1 MLQPQ
6 YFLHVANILFV
17 LSYSVRDIMSL
28 RVLAL
33 CGSLISLPYYYL
45 QPEVL
50 WQPIGWAAVFM
61 AINGYHVWRLWL
73 ERRPVELS
81 ADEARLYD
89 LTFFPLTRRRF
100 VDLAR
105 LGRWA
110 DLEAGD
116 VLARP
121 GQPVEEVVVPLTD
134 GVEAR
139 IGERVL
145 GRFAAGEIVG
155 AAAVY
160 GRPQL
165 FEVVARESCRVL
177 RVPVAAIKRHAEQD
191 DQLARTLER
200 IAREDLARKLERL
213 VGQAATLPPTPAS
226 ASQPPP
232 RAPRWAV
239 RRTCSPLAPDLR
251 HHCRRRSAR
260 SSALARLGLRP
271 GLLSAC
277 SRSELSTLAKS
288 APSPRIR
295 AYISMNIA
303 TVSLPPQTTRRSRIA
318 WAVTAAWRLSRN
330 SAADLAGSAGL
341 VEELHDAPER
351 PAGGVGRARLGQ
363 AGRRLRSSSSASFG
377 PPDQAAGAS
386 ARPGYRAHGTG
397 GRRHRRGTPPGPP
410 SGTRP

>member
-1 MLQPQ
+1 M
-6 YFLHVANILFV
+6 FLPW
-17 LSYSVRDIMSL
+17 
-28 RVLAL
+28 

-61 AINGYHVWRLWL
+61 AINGYHVWRLWR

-121 GQPVEEVVVPLTD
+121 GQPIEEVVVPLTD

-145 GRFAAGEIVG
+145 GWFAAGEIVG

-177 RVPVAAIKRHAEQD
+177 RVPVVAIKQHAEQD

-213 VGQAATLPPTPAS
+213 VGQATTLLPHARLREPTALADAVICSEAS
-226 ASQPPP
+226 AN
-232 RAPRWAV
+232 
-239 RRTCSPLAPDLR
+239 LA
-251 HHCRRRSAR
+251 
-260 SSALARLGLRP
+260 LGLQP
-271 GLLSAC
+271 GTIGPQRIVRGGCWCTAGLEA
-277 SRSELSTLAKS
+277 T
-288 APSPRIR
+288 PRGGRR
-295 AYISMNIA
+295 AQPGRRGEGGNGGA
-303 TVSLPPQTTRRSRIA
+303 GSLQEYFQHRAGRQFVRVAGDAQLHGLTRRQGRLQH
-318 WAVTAAWRLSRN
+318 AAG
-330 SAADLAGSAGL
+330 DGD
-341 VEELHDAPER
+341 LHDA
-351 PAGGVGRARLGQ
+351 
-363 AGRRLRSSSSASFG
+363 SA
-377 PPDQAAGAS
+377 PVHAK
-386 ARPGYRAHGTG
+386 R
-397 GRRHRRGTPPGPP
+397 
-410 SGTRP
+410 

>member
-6 YFLHVANILFV
+6 YFLHAANILFV

-45 QPEVL
+45 QPEVP

-61 AINGYHVWRLWL
+61 AINGCHVWRLWL

-155 AAAVY
+155 AAAVR
-160 GRPQL
+160 GRPQP
-165 FEVVARESCRVL
+165 FEVVAGESCRVL
-177 RVPVAAIKRHAEQD
+177 RVPVAAIKRHAGRD

-213 VGQAATLPPTPAS
+213 VGQAATLSPTPAP

-232 RAPRWAV
+232 R
-239 RRTCSPLAPDLR
+239 
-251 HHCRRRSAR
+251 
-260 SSALARLGLRP
+260 
-271 GLLSAC
+271 
-277 SRSELSTLAKS
+277 
-288 APSPRIR
+288 
-295 AYISMNIA
+295 
-303 TVSLPPQTTRRSRIA
+303 
-318 WAVTAAWRLSRN
+318 
-330 SAADLAGSAGL
+330 
-341 VEELHDAPER
+341 
-351 PAGGVGRARLGQ
+351 
-363 AGRRLRSSSSASFG
+363 
-377 PPDQAAGAS
+377 
-386 ARPGYRAHGTG
+386 
-397 GRRHRRGTPPGPP
+397 TP
-410 SGTRP
+410 

>member
-6 YFLHVANILFV
+6 YFLHLANVLFV

-50 WQPIGWAAVFM
+50 WQPIGWGAVFM
-61 AINGYHVWRLWL
+61 AINGYHVWRLWRA
-73 ERRPVELS
+73 RRPVELS

-116 VLARP
+116 VLTRP
-121 GQPVEEVVVPLTD
+121 GQPIEEVVVPLTD
-134 GVEAR
+134 GIEAR
-139 IGERVL
+139 IGKRVL
-145 GRFAAGEIVG
+145 GWFAAGEIVG

-160 GRPQL
+160 GRPQP

-177 RVPVAAIKRHAEQD
+177 RVPVVAIKQRAEQD

-213 VGQAATLPPTPAS
+213 IGQAAAFSPTPVS
-226 ASQPPP
+226 ASQPP
-232 RAPRWAV
+232 
-239 RRTCSPLAPDLR
+239 RRCHDL
-251 HHCRRRSAR
+251 
-260 SSALARLGLRP
+260 
-271 GLLSAC
+271 
-277 SRSELSTLAKS
+277 E
-288 APSPRIR
+288 
-295 AYISMNIA
+295 
-303 TVSLPPQTTRRSRIA
+303 
-318 WAVTAAWRLSRN
+318 
-330 SAADLAGSAGL
+330 
-341 VEELHDAPER
+341 
-351 PAGGVGRARLGQ
+351 
-363 AGRRLRSSSSASFG
+363 
-377 PPDQAAGAS
+377 
-386 ARPGYRAHGTG
+386 
-397 GRRHRRGTPPGPP
+397 
-410 SGTRP
+410 